1 MRLFFDCLVHLRLV
15 SDSWETRQHREGEG
29 ELSPTRQL
37 ADKTIKT
44 IKTIKAIQEKEKRA
58 AMIAVLPC
66 EVNWSPKKK
75 KW

>member
-44 IKTIKAIQEKEKRA
+44 IKAIQEKEKRA